1 MEKSSLPSYTEDPET
16 EDNKS
21 DVKAIM
27 ARFQTGKVSTE
38 GTPGVRPKPPVQPT
52 LSSGPAMATKKP
64 VLESS
69 LSSGVTTTSVAPK
82 PKSTVN
88 TARSAPDMHEPPKI
102 KAFGNRFENTQE
114 NHKVNFKVPVKPK
127 PPDSSQDSETPK
139 VPFPKVPLQKPSSI
153 MANDSKVT
161 SPKPVAPI
169 AKPPWVKDAPKAEDN
184 SPSPNPTP
192 PKMPAA
198 PKPKSSIA
206 MLRQQPE
213 ESSNVESAATPSS
226 VSNVK
231 PSSFRVKNS
240 FIKAEE
246 GVKEG
251 AKMPS
256 ANESVSKPVALNKPN
271 FPRKSTGPPM
281 QRANDDPSVPKKKPL
296 PNTYALGNA
305 PTKPNRPPKV
315 NLEKFKKGSEA
326 TTESPGPK
334 NVTPPPPPPPT
345 SHPSTQPPPPL
356 SSQPLRPNLPPR
368 HPGPII
374 QDENYD
380 DVDSFR
386 MGQKVEGS
394 GSDDEIYE
402 DLDDSRSAVET
413 SQPQKKPEK
422 ELAIQNQNLKNQK
435 EREKKEKDAI
445 KKFKI
450 TPPLQVMH
458 QVKAKADCKGGK
470 YDLSIKKGD
479 SIDIMRITDNP
490 EGKWLGRSQDG
501 SFGYVKT
508 EMVEIDFSVLKNK
521 GLSLPHNL
529 ANEEVYDDVEAMDEQ
544 LNMNGQRVVL
554 PPPPDDDV
562 YDDIPDSNPNP
573 ISTGDPRSLLN
584 PRNFLEMLKRKSQVH
599 HNDIPPPPQFTPED
613 ASQDIYDDVDSF
625 PPTPSPSSLPQMIS
639 KGTKVHE
646 DPKKQKKFEKEE
658 KEFRKK
664 FKYDG
669 EIQVLHQATIATS
682 KKGSG
687 KDLAVQAGETVDVIS
702 KSDPDKFICRNKDGK
717 FGYVLASN
725 IQTDDE
731 VYDDIGDDC
740 IYDND

>member
-1 MEKSSLPSYTEDPET
+1 MDK
-16 EDNKS
+16 KA

-27 ARFQTGKVSTE
+27 ARFQAGNASTE
-38 GTPGVRPKPPVQPT
+38 GTPSVRPKPPVQPT
-52 LSSGPAMATKKP
+52 LSSGPAVPIKKP

-69 LSSGVTTTSVAPK
+69 LSSGVNTTSIAPK

-88 TARSAPDMHEPPKI
+88 TARSAPDMHEPPKL
-102 KAFGNRFENTQE
+102 KAFGTRFENTQE
-114 NHKVNFKVPVKPK
+114 NNKINFKAPVKPK
-127 PPDSSQDSETPK
+127 PPDLSQDSETPK
-139 VPFPKVPLQKPSSI
+139 VPFPKVPLQKPASSI

-161 SPKPVAPI
+161 SPKPLTPM
-169 AKPPWVKDAPKAEDN
+169 AKPPWVKDVPQAEDN
-184 SPSPNPTP
+184 STSPNPTP
-192 PKMPAA
+192 PKMPSA

-206 MLRQQPE
+206 ALRQQPE
-213 ESSNVESAATPSS
+213 ENSNVESAVKPSI

-231 PSSFRVKNS
+231 PSSFRVKNT
-240 FIKAEE
+240 FIKPEE

-251 AKMPS
+251 AKVPS
-256 ANESVSKPVALNKPN
+256 ANEALSKPVALNKPSV
-271 FPRKSTGPPM
+271 PRKSSGPPV
-281 QRANDDPSVPKKKPL
+281 QTANNDPSAPKKKPL
-296 PNTYALGNA
+296 PNTYALGSA
-305 PTKPNRPPKV
+305 PAKPNRPPKV
-315 NLEKFKKGSEA
+315 NLEKFKKGLETS
-326 TTESPGPK
+326 TDSPGPK
-334 NVTPPPPPPPT
+334 NVTPPSPPA
-345 SHPSTQPPPPL
+345 SHPSSQPAPPL
-356 SSQPLRPNLPPR
+356 PSQHLRPNLPPR

-386 MGQKVEGS
+386 MGQKNEGS
-394 GSDDEIYE
+394 GSDGEIYE
-402 DLDDSRSAVET
+402 DLDDSRTAAEP
-413 SQPQKKPEK
+413 SQPQKKQEK
-422 ELAIQNQNLKNQK
+422 DLKNQK
-435 EREKKEKDAI
+435 DREKKEKDAI

-450 TPPLQVMH
+450 TTPLQVIH

-470 YDLSIKKGD
+470 HDLSIKKGE
-479 SIDIMRITDNP
+479 SIDIIRITDNP

-508 EMVEIDFSVLKNK
+508 EMAEIDFTVLKNK

-529 ANEEVYDDVEAMDEQ
+529 ENEEVYDDVESMDEQ

-554 PPPPDDDV
+554 PPPPDDDL
-562 YDDIPDSNPNP
+562 YDDIPDSNVNP
-573 ISTGDPRSLLN
+573 ISTGDPRYLLKR
-584 PRNFLEMLKRKSQVH
+584 RNFLDMLKSSVERRKSQLH
-599 HNDIPPPPQFTPED
+599 NNDIPPPPQFTPEE

-625 PPTPSPSSLPQMIS
+625 TSTSSPSSLPQGKS
-639 KGTKVHE
+639 KGAKVHE

-658 KEFRKK
+658 KEFRKR

-687 KDLAVQAGETVDVIS
+687 KDLTVQAGETVDVIS
-702 KSDPDKFICRNKDGK
+702 KSDPDKFICRNKEGK
-717 FGYVLASN
+717 FGYVSASN

>member
-1 MEKSSLPSYTEDPET
+1 MEKSSMLSCTEDPES

-27 ARFQTGKVSTE
+27 ARFQAGSVSTE

-52 LSSGPAMATKKP
+52 LSSGPAVATKKP

-69 LSSGVTTTSVAPK
+69 LSSGVTTTSIAPK

-88 TARSAPDMHEPPKI
+88 TARSAPDMHEPPKL
-102 KAFGNRFENTQE
+102 KAFGTRFENTQE
-114 NHKVNFKVPVKPK
+114 NNKVNFKVPVKPK
-127 PPDSSQDSETPK
+127 PPDSSQYSETPK
-139 VPFPKVPLQKPSSI
+139 VPFPKVPLQKPPSSI

-161 SPKPVAPI
+161 SPKPMAPM

-184 SPSPNPTP
+184 STSPNPTP
-192 PKMPAA
+192 PKMPSA
-198 PKPKSSIA
+198 PKPKSTMA
-206 MLRQQPE
+206 LLRQQPE
-213 ESSNVESAATPSS
+213 ESSNVESVAKPSI
-226 VSNVK
+226 VSHVK

-240 FIKAEE
+240 FIKQEE

-251 AKMPS
+251 AKVPS
-256 ANESVSKPVALNKPN
+256 ANESVSKPVAPNKPIIT
-271 FPRKSTGPPM
+271 RKSSGPPI
-281 QRANDDPSVPKKKPL
+281 QTANDDPSAPKKKPL
-296 PNTYALGNA
+296 PNTYALGSA
-305 PTKPNRPPKV
+305 PAKPNRPPKV

-334 NVTPPPPPPPT
+334 NVTPPPPPA
-345 SHPSTQPPPPL
+345 SHPSSQPPPPL
-356 SSQPLRPNLPPR
+356 PSQPLCPNLPPR

-374 QDENYD
+374 QDEHYD

-386 MGQKVEGS
+386 MGQKNEGS
-394 GSDDEIYE
+394 GSDGDIYE
-402 DLDDSRSAVET
+402 DLDDSRSAAEPG
-413 SQPQKKPEK
+413 QPQKKQEK
-422 ELAIQNQNLKNQK
+422 ELKNQK

-450 TPPLQVMH
+450 TTPLQVIH

-470 YDLSIKKGD
+470 HDLSIKKGE
-479 SIDIMRITDNP
+479 SIDIIRITDNP

-521 GLSLPHNL
+521 GLSLPHSL
-529 ANEEVYDDVEAMDEQ
+529 ENEEVYDDVESMDEQ

-554 PPPPDDDV
+554 PPPPDDDL
-562 YDDIPDSNPNP
+562 YDDIPDSNLNP
-573 ISTGDPRSLLN
+573 IS
-584 PRNFLEMLKRKSQVH
+584 
-599 HNDIPPPPQFTPED
+599 IPPPPQFTPED

-625 PPTPSPSSLPQMIS
+625 PPAPSPSSLPQMIS
-639 KGTKVHE
+639 KVTKVHE
-646 DPKKQKKFEKEE
+646 DPKKQKRLEEKE

-687 KDLAVQAGETVDVIS
+687 KDLTVQAGETVDVIS
-702 KSDPDKFICRNKDGK
+702 KSDPDKFICRNKEGK
-717 FGYVLASN
+717 FGYVSASN

>member
-1 MEKSSLPSYTEDPET
+1 M
-16 EDNKS
+16 DNKS

-27 ARFQTGKVSTE
+27 ARFQAGSVSTE

-52 LSSGPAMATKKP
+52 LSSGPAVATKKP

-69 LSSGVTTTSVAPK
+69 LSSGVTTTSIAPK

-88 TARSAPDMHEPPKI
+88 TARSAPDMHEPPKL
-102 KAFGNRFENTQE
+102 KAFGTRFENTQE
-114 NHKVNFKVPVKPK
+114 NNKVNFKVPVKPK
-127 PPDSSQDSETPK
+127 PPDSSQYSETPK
-139 VPFPKVPLQKPSSI
+139 VPFPKVPLQKPPSSI

-161 SPKPVAPI
+161 SPKPMAPM

-184 SPSPNPTP
+184 STSPNPTP
-192 PKMPAA
+192 PKMPSA
-198 PKPKSSIA
+198 PKPKSTMA
-206 MLRQQPE
+206 LLRQQPE
-213 ESSNVESAATPSS
+213 ESSNVESVAKPSI
-226 VSNVK
+226 VSHVK

-240 FIKAEE
+240 FIKQEE

-251 AKMPS
+251 AKVPS
-256 ANESVSKPVALNKPN
+256 ANESVSKPVAPNKPIIT
-271 FPRKSTGPPM
+271 RKSSGPPI
-281 QRANDDPSVPKKKPL
+281 QTANDDPSAPKKKPL
-296 PNTYALGNA
+296 PNTYALGSA
-305 PTKPNRPPKV
+305 PAKPNRPPKV

-334 NVTPPPPPPPT
+334 NVTPPPPPA
-345 SHPSTQPPPPL
+345 SHPSSQPPPPL
-356 SSQPLRPNLPPR
+356 PSQPLCPNLPPR

-374 QDENYD
+374 QDEHYD

-386 MGQKVEGS
+386 MGQKNEGS
-394 GSDDEIYE
+394 GSDGDIYE
-402 DLDDSRSAVET
+402 DLDDSRSAAEPG
-413 SQPQKKPEK
+413 QPQKKQEK
-422 ELAIQNQNLKNQK
+422 ELKNQK

-450 TPPLQVMH
+450 TTPLQVIH

-470 YDLSIKKGD
+470 HDLSIKKGE
-479 SIDIMRITDNP
+479 SIDIIRITDNP

-521 GLSLPHNL
+521 GLSLPHSL
-529 ANEEVYDDVEAMDEQ
+529 ENEEVYDDVESMDEQ

-554 PPPPDDDV
+554 PPPPDDDL
-562 YDDIPDSNPNP
+562 YDDIPDSNLNP
-573 ISTGDPRSLLN
+573 ISTGDPRSLLK
-584 PRNFLEMLKRKSQVH
+584 PRNFLDMLKSSVDWRKSQVH
-599 HNDIPPPPQFTPED
+599 NNDIPPPPQFTPEGNQD

-625 PPTPSPSSLPQMIS
+625 PPAPSPSSLPQMIS
-639 KGTKVHE
+639 KVTKVHE
-646 DPKKQKKFEKEE
+646 DPKKQKRLEEKE

-687 KDLAVQAGETVDVIS
+687 KDLTVQAGETVDVIS
-702 KSDPDKFICRNKDGK
+702 KSDPDKFICRNKEGK
-717 FGYVLASN
+717 FGYVSASN

>member
-1 MEKSSLPSYTEDPET
+1 MEKSSVLSSGEDPES

-27 ARFQTGKVSTE
+27 ARFQAGNVSTE

-52 LSSGPAMATKKP
+52 LSSGPVVPAKKP

-69 LSSGVTTTSVAPK
+69 LSSGITTSTAPK

-102 KAFGNRFENTQE
+102 KAFGTRFENTQE
-114 NHKVNFKVPVKPK
+114 NNKVNFKVPVKPK

-139 VPFPKVPLQKPSSI
+139 VPFPKAPLQKPASSI
-153 MANDSKVT
+153 MANESKVT
-161 SPKPVAPI
+161 SPKPMTPT
-169 AKPPWVKDAPKAEDN
+169 AKPPWVKDIAKAEDN
-184 SPSPNPTP
+184 STSPNPAP
-192 PKMPAA
+192 PKMPLA
-198 PKPKSSIA
+198 PKPKSTMA

-213 ESSNVESAATPSS
+213 ESSNVETAAKPSS

-240 FIKAEE
+240 FNKLEE

-251 AKMPS
+251 AKVPS
-256 ANESVSKPVALNKPN
+256 ANESVPKPLMPNKPS
-271 FPRKSTGPPM
+271 FPRKSSGPQP
-281 QRANDDPSVPKKKPL
+281 ANDDPSAPKKKPL
-296 PNTYALGNA
+296 PNTYALGSA
-305 PTKPNRPPKV
+305 PSKPNRPPKV

-326 TTESPGPK
+326 TTESPAPK
-334 NVTPPPPPPPT
+334 NVTPPPPPT
-345 SHPSTQPPPPL
+345 SHPSSQAPPPL
-356 SSQPLRPNLPPR
+356 PSQHLRPNLPPR
-368 HPGPII
+368 PSGPIT
-374 QDENYD
+374 DENYD

-386 MGQKVEGS
+386 MEHKNEGS
-394 GSDDEIYE
+394 GSDGEIYE
-402 DLDDSRSAVET
+402 DLDDSRSAAEA
-413 SQPQKKPEK
+413 SQPQKKQEK
-422 ELAIQNQNLKNQK
+422 EVKNQK
-435 EREKKEKDAI
+435 DREKKEKEAI

-450 TPPLQVMH
+450 TPPLQVIH

-470 YDLSIKKGD
+470 HDLSIKKGE
-479 SIDIMRITDNP
+479 SVDIIRITDNP

-508 EMVEIDFSVLKNK
+508 EMVEIDFSVLKNQ

-529 ANEEVYDDVEAMDEQ
+529 ESEEVYDDVESMDDHG
-544 LNMNGQRVVL
+544 NMNGQRIVL
-554 PPPPDDDV
+554 PPPPDDDL
-562 YDDIPDSNPNP
+562 YDDIPESNLIPNS
-573 ISTGDPRSLLN
+573 IA
-584 PRNFLEMLKRKSQVH
+584 
-599 HNDIPPPPQFTPED
+599 PPPQFTHED

-625 PPTPSPSSLPQMIS
+625 PGAPSPSSLPPVKS
-639 KGTKVHE
+639 KATKVHE

-669 EIQVLHQATIATS
+669 EIQVLHQATIAIS

-687 KDLAVQAGETVDVIS
+687 KDLAVQAGETVDVIN
-702 KSDPDKFICRNKDGK
+702 KSDPDKFICRNKEGK
-717 FGYVLASN
+717 FGYVPISN

>member
-1 MEKSSLPSYTEDPET
+1 MINALSSCVITDSSHVQCSSLQTALMKKSSMLSCTEDPES

-21 DVKAIM
+21 DVKSIM
-27 ARFQTGKVSTE
+27 ARFQAGSVSTE

-52 LSSGPAMATKKP
+52 LSSGPAVLTKKP

-69 LSSGVTTTSVAPK
+69 LSGGVTTTSIVPK

-88 TARSAPDMHEPPKI
+88 TARSAPDMHETPKLR
-102 KAFGNRFENTQE
+102 AFGTRFENTHE
-114 NHKVNFKVPVKPK
+114 NNRVNFKVPVKPK
-127 PPDSSQDSETPK
+127 PPDSSQDSETPR
-139 VPFPKVPLQKPSSI
+139 VLFPKVPLQKPPSSI
-153 MANDSKVT
+153 MVNDSKVT
-161 SPKPVAPI
+161 SPKPMTPM
-169 AKPPWVKDAPKAEDN
+169 AKPPWIKDAPKAEDN
-184 SPSPNPTP
+184 SPSSNPTP
-192 PKMPAA
+192 PKMPSA
-198 PKPKSSIA
+198 PKPKSTIA

-213 ESSNVESAATPSS
+213 ESSNVESAAKPSI

-240 FIKAEE
+240 FIKPEE

-251 AKMPS
+251 AKVPS
-256 ANESVSKPVALNKPN
+256 ANESGSKPITPNKPN
-271 FPRKSTGPPM
+271 IPRKSSGPPV
-281 QRANDDPSVPKKKPL
+281 QTANDDPSAPKKKPL
-296 PNTYALGNA
+296 PNTYALGSA
-305 PTKPNRPPKV
+305 PAKPNRPPKV

-334 NVTPPPPPPPT
+334 NVTPPPPPA
-345 SHPSTQPPPPL
+345 SHPSSQPPPPL
-356 SSQPLRPNLPPR
+356 PSQALRPNLPPR

-386 MGQKVEGS
+386 MGQKNEGS
-394 GSDDEIYE
+394 GSDGEIYE
-402 DLDDSRSAVET
+402 DLDDSRSAAEL
-413 SQPQKKPEK
+413 SQPQKKQEK
-422 ELAIQNQNLKNQK
+422 ELKNQK

-450 TPPLQVMH
+450 ATPLEVIH

-470 YDLSIKKGD
+470 HDLSTKKGE
-479 SIDIMRITDNP
+479 SIDIIRITDNP

-521 GLSLPHNL
+521 GLSLPHSL
-529 ANEEVYDDVEAMDEQ
+529 ENEEVYDDVESMEEQ

-554 PPPPDDDV
+554 PPPPDDDL
-562 YDDIPDSNPNP
+562 YDDIPDSNLNP
-573 ISTGDPRSLLN
+573 IS
-584 PRNFLEMLKRKSQVH
+584 
-599 HNDIPPPPQFTPED
+599 IPPPPQFTPEGNQD

-625 PPTPSPSSLPQMIS
+625 PPVPSPSSLPQMKS
-639 KGTKVHE
+639 KATKMHE

-687 KDLAVQAGETVDVIS
+687 KDLTVQAGETVDVIS
-702 KSDPDKFICRNKDGK
+702 KSDPDKFICRNKEGR
-717 FGYVLASN
+717 FGYVSVSN
-725 IQTDDE
+725 IHTDDE